1 LVYPWPVAD
10 DSLHVQECSHRADAE
25 ALVAELSE
33 QLKRSQA
40 EYTRLLND
48 RNDAS
53 HRLEKAHRD
62 NADALAAA
70 GEKEEALVTDMEGM
84 RKAIEDLGA
93 MNEKNVEQ
101 IRFESLPNARA
112 FLVLRLHKSIELSA
126 ATPNPKPCS
135 ELEKIIVAQDD
146 EMQARREILER
157 MVVQTKEAADK
168 EGAIPIQKKS
178 RIPKAIYF
186 YQRWM

>member
-1 LVYPWPVAD
+1 M
-10 DSLHVQECSHRADAE
+10 QECSIRADAE
-25 ALVAELSE
+25 AMAAELSE

-70 GEKEEALVTDMEGM
+70 GEKEEVLVADMEGM

-93 MNEKNVEQ
+93 MNEKNIEQ
-101 IRFESLPNARA
+101 IRSKFLPDAHDVFA
-112 FLVLRLHKSIELSA
+112 LRLHKSMSSVH
-126 ATPNPKPCS
+126 KP
-135 ELEKIIVAQDD
+135 
-146 EMQARREILER
+146 
-157 MVVQTKEAADK
+157 
-168 EGAIPIQKKS
+168 
-178 RIPKAIYF
+178 
-186 YQRWM
+186 